1 MLQAREPFFSA
12 SIGKSMQAAI
22 WLRQL
27 FVYNSPMAIVTLQ
40 DIHITFGSDTIFDKL
55 TLKVHPN
62 ELAGLVGPNGCGKT
76 TLLKLIL
83 GELKPD
89 IGTIHTKKNLSIGYL
104 PQEPQFSDEKTVLQ
118 ELHSTAQDI
127 LQKQNKLHELA
138 ENMSNLGGDE
148 LSDAMKQY
156 DRLSAEFESCGG
168 YKYENKIKEIAAG
181 LGLDENFY
189 NVKTAQLS
197 GGQKS
202 RLGLAKVL
210 LSEAELLLLDE
221 PTNHLDFE
229 ATIWLE
235 NYLRNF
241 NGSAVIVSHDRFLL
255 DRLVIKIIEIK
266 NRDTVIF
273 PGNYSNYRAE
283 KEKRDLELERQY
295 QARLEFVER
304 TRDFI
309 ARNKDQEGMRKTAR
323 GRKTRLN
330 RLLKEQ
336 PDFLEKPTYDK
347 NLRFEFAEVEQKSQR
362 TQAVLSCE
370 NLSKRYGE
378 LCLFDNLNLEVANG
392 RRLGII
398 GPNGTGKT
406 TLLKMA
412 MRTETPSSGKISL
425 KSNLSIGY
433 LDQEGIQLNEDN
445 TVIEE
450 ASTIKPDL
458 LPQQLRGKL
467 GTFLFSGD
475 DVFKKVSQL
484 SGGERNRLAIFK
496 LVLSEPEVL
505 ILDEPTNHLDI
516 PSIETL
522 ENALQNYSGTIIIVS
537 HDRYFL
543 DRTVDELLVL
553 GVDEL
558 GRKKFG
564 GYEMING
571 SVSQYLQLI
580 EQRRAEQK
588 PAEREK
594 AKTKQPQK
602 PQKTTPK
609 ELLQFAMWS
618 FDKLEQAVEETE
630 KQITALTEQ
639 FGNTDIYKNPNELS
653 GLQYKLNEK
662 KQYLELL
669 YRAYEKK
676 LNT

>member
-1 MLQAREPFFSA
+1 
-12 SIGKSMQAAI
+12 
-22 WLRQL
+22 
-27 FVYNSPMAIVTLQ
+27 
-40 DIHITFGSDTIFDKL
+40 
-55 TLKVHPN
+55 
-62 ELAGLVGPNGCGKT
+62 NGCGKT

-89 IGTIHTKKNLSIGYL
+89 IGKIHTKKNLSIGYL
-104 PQEPQFSDEKTVLQ
+104 PQEPQFSDDKTVLQ

-127 LQKQNKLHELA
+127 LKKQNRLHESA
-138 ENMSNLGGDE
+138 ESLSGLSGDKLKE
-148 LSDAMKQY
+148 AMKQY

-189 NVKTAQLS
+189 NVKTSQLS

-210 LSEAELLLLDE
+210 LSDAELLLLDE

-235 NYLRNF
+235 NYLRDF
-241 NGSAVIVSHDRFLL
+241 NGSALIVSHDRFLL
-255 DRLVIKIIEIK
+255 DRLVTKIIEIK
-266 NRDTVIF
+266 NRDATIF
-273 PGNYSNYRAE
+273 PGNYSNYREE

-330 RLLKEQ
+330 RLLHEN
-336 PDFLEKPTYDK
+336 PDFLEKPTYEK
-347 NLRFEFAEVEQKSQR
+347 NLRFEFAAVEQKSR
-362 TQAVLSCE
+362 REQAVLTCE
-370 NLSKRYGE
+370 NLTKKYGQ
-378 LCLFDNLNLEVANG
+378 LCLFDNFNLEVLSG
-392 RRLGII
+392 HRLGII

-412 MRTETPSSGKISL
+412 MRMETSGSGKISL
-425 KSNLSIGY
+425 KSNLSVGY
-433 LDQEGIQLNEDN
+433 LDQEGIRLNDEN
-445 TVIEE
+445 TVLEE
-450 ASTIKPDL
+450 AAEIKPDL

-467 GTFLFSGD
+467 GAFLFSGD

-496 LVLSEPEVL
+496 LVLSEPQVL

-522 ENALQNYSGTIIIVS
+522 ENALQNYSGTVIMVS

-564 GYEMING
+564 GSEMING
-571 SVSQYLQLI
+571 SVSQYLELI
-580 EQRRAEQK
+580 EQRRSAQK
-588 PAEREK
+588 PAEK
-594 AKTKQPQK
+594 IKTKTPQPK
-602 PQKTTPK
+602 TPQKTTPK

-618 FDKLEQAVEETE
+618 FEKLEQAVEETE
-630 KQITALTEQ
+630 KQITAITEQ
-639 FGNTDIYKNPNELS
+639 FGNTYIYKNPNELS
-653 GLQYKLNEK
+653 GLQYKLDEK

-669 YRAYEKK
+669 YRAYERK
-676 LNT
+676 LNA

>member
-1 MLQAREPFFSA
+1 M
-12 SIGKSMQAAI
+12 
-22 WLRQL
+22 
-27 FVYNSPMAIVTLQ
+27 YNSLMAIVSLE

-76 TLLKLIL
+76 TLLKLML

-89 IGTIHTKKNLSIGYL
+89 IGKIHTKRNLTIGYL
-104 PQEPQFSDEKTVLQ
+104 PQEPQFSDNKTVLQ

-127 LQKQNKLHELA
+127 LQKQNRLHELA
-138 ENMSNLGGDE
+138 ENMSNIGSDK

-189 NVKTAQLS
+189 SVMTSQLS

-210 LSEAELLLLDE
+210 LSDAELLLLDE

-235 NYLRNF
+235 NYLRDF

-255 DRLVIKIIEIK
+255 DRLVTKIIEIK
-266 NRDTVIF
+266 NRDATTY

-330 RLLKEQ
+330 RLLHEQ
-336 PDFLEKPTYDK
+336 PDFLEKPTYEQ
-347 NLRFEFAEVEQKSQR
+347 NLRFEFAPVEQKSR
-362 TQAVLSCE
+362 REQAVLACE
-370 NLSKRYGE
+370 NLTKKYGE
-378 LCLFDNLNLEVANG
+378 LCLFENLNLEVLSG
-392 RRLGII
+392 HQLGII

-406 TLLKMA
+406 TLLRLA
-412 MRTETPSSGKISL
+412 MEMEKPTGGKIKL
-425 KSNLSIGY
+425 KNTLSIGY
-433 LDQEGIQLNEDN
+433 LDQAGIQLNDDN
-445 TVIEE
+445 TVLEE
-450 ASTIKPDL
+450 AATIKPDL
-458 LPQQLRGKL
+458 LPQQLRSKL
-467 GTFLFSGD
+467 GVFLFSGD

-484 SGGERNRLAIFK
+484 SGGERNRMAIFK

-522 ENALQNYSGTIIIVS
+522 ESALQNYSGTIIIVS

-553 GVDEL
+553 GVDKL

-594 AKTKQPQK
+594 AKTKQPKK

-618 FDKLEQAVEETE
+618 FDKLEHAVEETE
-630 KQITALTEQ
+630 KQITALTER
-639 FGNTDIYKNPNELS
+639 FGNTDIYKNPSELAN
-653 GLQYKLNEK
+653 LQGELDEK
-662 KQYLELL
+662 KQDLELL

-676 LNT
+676 LNA